1 MSSLPTGEGLIRLI
15 AIMDQLR
22 SPDGCPWDA
31 EQTHESLVQYLIEET
46 YETIE
51 AIDSGELSHLQEELG
66 DLLLQIYFHS
76 RIAQE
81 ETAGFNIDDVANG
94 ISDKLIRRHPHV
106 FPNADGE
113 VVEVDSSADVEA
125 NWQTLKNAEKQR
137 TSVLD
142 GVPVALPPLTQ
153 ISKMLQRLE
162 NAGRPH
168 LVPMRATSA
177 VEVALMNG
185 VSAADLVL
193 AAISALRAQGLDPES
208 EMRST
213 AMQLRAN
220 IQVDEARIA
229 QVRANQPPA
238 NG

>member
-1 MSSLPTGEGLIRLI
+1 MVDLPNGEGLVRLI
-15 AIMDQLR
+15 AVMDTLR
-22 SPDGCPWDA
+22 SPGGCPWDA
-31 EQTHESLVQYLIEET
+31 EQTHETLVQYLIEET

-51 AIDSGELSHLQEELG
+51 AIEAGDLEHLQEELG
-66 DLLLQIYFHS
+66 DLLLQIYFHA

-81 ETAGFNIDDVANG
+81 NTAGFNIDDVAHG
-94 ISDKLIRRHPHV
+94 IAEKLIRRHPHV

-113 VVEVDSSADVEA
+113 IVQVDSSADVEA
-125 NWQTLKNAEKQR
+125 NWQSLKNAEKQR

-162 NAGRPH
+162 NANRPH
-168 LVPMRATSA
+168 LVPMRATAA
-177 VEVALMNG
+177 VEDALLNG
-185 VSAADLVL
+185 ISASDLVL
-193 AAISALRAQGLDPES
+193 AAISAIRAQGLDPES
-208 EMRST
+208 EMRSK
-213 AMQLRAN
+213 AMDLRAN

-229 QVRANQPPA
+229 QARANHEQP